1 MSTYI
6 NFIHVEIFDN
16 PSEIKGDMDRA
27 MVSPE
32 VRKWN
37 LPSEPWTFVIN
48 REGIITNRFEGFT
61 TEEELKESL
70 EIYLD

>member
-1 MSTYI
+1 
-6 NFIHVEIFDN
+6 
-16 PSEIKGDMDRA
+16 MDRA